1 MTSVQARL
9 LVLATSALL
18 LAGCSKSP
26 DQAGATQKPRPAQV
40 AVVTVHVQSVPLTR
54 QMVGRLA
61 STRIAQ
67 VRARVAGIIQRRVY
81 TEGTD
86 VKQGQVLFQIDPA
99 PLKAQLRAAEAALA
113 KARADAKNAEVIA
126 KRYRDLVKRDLL
138 SKQDLDT
145 AIANER
151 STAAAVKE
159 AEANVDHA
167 KIDLGYAEVRAPI
180 SGRAGRAL
188 VTEGAL
194 VGQGEATPLTTVEQ
208 IDPIYVDFGQ
218 SVTEF
223 QKIQEESGD
232 DPLKGT
238 AHRKATVQIIM
249 PDATP
254 YPHTGTLDFSD
265 INVDPN
271 TGTVSMRAIVPN
283 PDHRLLPG
291 MFVNVRLTLGR
302 MKQAFLLPQ
311 ACVARDEQGA
321 YVLVVNNN
329 GKVERR
335 KVETHGMTRADWI
348 VTGDLS
354 DGDRVIVAGQQ
365 KVHPGAAAE
374 ATPVNVPAVTASG
387 SPKS

>member
-1 MTSVQARL
+1 MTSVYSRL
-9 LVLATSALL
+9 VVLGATVLL
-18 LAGCSKSP
+18 LAGCNKSP
-26 DQAGATQKPRPAQV
+26 DQSASAQKSHPPQV
-40 AVVTVHVQSVPLTR
+40 AVVSAHMQSVPLTR

-67 VRARVAGIIQRRVY
+67 VRARVAGIIEQRIY

-99 PLKAQLRAAEAALA
+99 PLESQLRAADAALA

-126 KRYRDLVKRDLL
+126 RRYRDLDKRNLL

-145 AIANER
+145 AVANER
-151 STAAAVKE
+151 STAADVKE

-167 KIDLGYAEVRAPI
+167 KINLGYAEVKAPI

-194 VGQGEATPLTTVEQ
+194 VGEGEATPLTTVEQ

-232 DPLKGT
+232 DPLGT
-238 AHRKATVQIIM
+238 AHRKATVQVVM
-249 PDATP
+249 PDGTP
-254 YPHTGTLDFSD
+254 YPHPGTLDFSD
-265 INVDPN
+265 VNVDPN

-302 MKQAFLLPQ
+302 MKHAFLLPQ
-311 ACVARDEQGA
+311 AAVARDEQGA
-321 YVLVVNNN
+321 YVLVVNGD

-335 KVETHGMTRADWI
+335 KVETHGMTRTDWI
-348 VTGDLS
+348 VTGDLN
-354 DGDRVIVAGQQ
+354 DGDRVIVEGLQ
-365 KVHPGAAAE
+365 KVRPGASAE
-374 ATPVNVPAVTASG
+374 ATPVNAPTARSG
-387 SPKS
+387 SSKS